1 MNNLILDALEQ
12 TAARLPEKIAFAD
25 EQTEVSFSALVRRA
39 QSVAAALIPL
49 VPPRSVVGFYMDK
62 GVETVVGFMGAVY
75 AGADSPR
82 ADLADSLHPPS
93 PQKAHQGA
101 EDQAD

>member
-49 VPPRSVVGFYMDK
+49 VGK
-62 GVETVVGFMGAVY
+62 GDFFRQTRGGLLQ
-75 AGADSPR
+75 SI
-82 ADLADSLHPPS
+82 
-93 PQKAHQGA
+93 
-101 EDQAD
+101 